1 MNHAAKI
8 AHCFLVALA
17 AILSLA
23 TVASLFARF
32 HWVLDTAANFRVQ
45 GLIAIAVLGAMALLL
60 RQWWM
65 VGIAATLMLVNLS
78 MVNFGSMD
86 DAASSIDSSPLR
98 FVTTNV
104 LTSNPR
110 HDDIINELRSMDADV
125 MVVIE
130 LSSELANRL
139 RVAFHDSHPFQFLN
153 EDDLGNFG
161 IGILSR
167 LPLRSVNKLQLP
179 GGPVTLEAVLD
190 DYRILAT
197 HPFPPIGRAHFA
209 SRNRQLEMLAAHVR
223 PDSARPRR
231 TVIAGD
237 FNLTPWNANFT
248 ELLRSAGLRQA
259 SPRWNLRP
267 TWYWHACPTFPF
279 GLRIDHVLISD
290 DLAWSD
296 FKIGGAWGSDHRS
309 VSVVLHRRSK

>member
-1 MNHAAKI
+1 MNNVTKI
-8 AHCFLVALA
+8 SHCPLVALA

-45 GLIAIAVLGAMALLL
+45 GLIAIAVLGATALLL

-65 VGIAATLMLVNLS
+65 VGVASTLMLVNLS
-78 MVNFGSMD
+78 MMNLGSVD
-86 DAASSIDSSPLR
+86 DAESSVDSSPLR

-110 HDDIINELRSMDADV
+110 HDDIINELRAIDADV

-130 LSSELANRL
+130 LSTELANGL
-139 RVAFHDSHPFQFLN
+139 RVAFRESHPFQSLH

-167 LPLRSVNKLQLP
+167 LPLRSVNRLQLP
-179 GGPVTLEAVLD
+179 NGPVTLEAVLD

-197 HPFPPIGRAHFA
+197 HPLPPIGRAHFG
-209 SRNRQLEMLAAHVR
+209 SRNRQLEMLAANVR
-223 PDSARPRR
+223 PDLARPRR

-237 FNLTPWNANFT
+237 FNLTPWNSNFT
-248 ELLRSAGLRQA
+248 HLLKSAGVQQA
-259 SPRWNLRP
+259 SPRWDLRP
-267 TWYWHACPTFPF
+267 TWYWHAFPIFPF

-296 FKIGGAWGSDHRS
+296 FKIGEACGSDHRS
-309 VSVVLHRRSK
+309 VSVVLHHRSP